1 MNCNGWL
8 IIPCACC
15 TALFLIVPGIFISAC
30 NLPMSDCIPAA
41 SSKCCF
47 RFQRS
52 GNFPPSVF
60 IQTPLSYLKPLH
72 RLTIMSFFFFAP
84 SLSVTPLPPLLLS
97 PWAMH
102 TLTGIPRC
110 LTPCL
115 REGTDIIPT
124 CIPHC
129 ASSIVHWGIYVGITF
144 PRKPCQRHLRN
155 NSLSN
160 FICQEGVMRSS
171 FKTNRQVAFFYIT
184 LSS

>member
-1 MNCNGWL
+1 ML
-8 IIPCACC
+8 YSTLFDSSRHIYLSLQFTHVRLYPSSLFKM
-15 TALFLIVPGIFISAC
+15 LFLLPEKWQFSSLSFYPNSTELPEASA
-30 NLPMSDCIPAA
+30 
-41 SSKCCF
+41 
-47 RFQRS
+47 QTYYY
-52 GNFPPSVF
+52 VF
-60 IQTPLSYLKPLH
+60 
-72 RLTIMSFFFFAP
+72 FFFFAP